1 MLLGMDSDGAAKK
14 TRKDVLRDFRQAQIV
29 DAARAVI
36 GDLGYT
42 EASVDLIA
50 ERAGMSK
57 STLYTYFES
66 KEEILAACFATGQS
80 ELFARIDAALR
91 HAKGVSARLEA
102 LVAATFEHFD
112 ADRVF
117 FGAVMS
123 QAYLE
128 PAERAIGTQA
138 LEALSKAYG
147 QRLLAVIEEGHATGE
162 LGGHAAEESALLVG
176 TMIYGALG
184 LRAREALPIGPAA
197 VDAGLLCRRALEG
210 LLARR

>member
-1 MLLGMDSDGAAKK
+1 MESDRASRR
-14 TRKDVLRDFRQAQIV
+14 TRKDVLRDFRQTQIV

-36 GDLGYT
+36 GELGYT

-66 KEEILAACFATGQS
+66 KEEILGACFATGQA

-91 HAKGVSARLEA
+91 PARGAAARLEA

-112 ADRVF
+112 ADGVF

-123 QAYLE
+123 HAYLE
-128 PAERAIGTQA
+128 PPHRAIGAQA

-147 QRLLAVIEEGHATGE
+147 ERLLAILAEGHASGE
-162 LGGHAAEESALLVG
+162 LGPHDPSESALLVG
-176 TMIYGALG
+176 TIIYGALG
-184 LRAREALPIGPAA
+184 LRARKALPLGPAGL
-197 VDAGLLCRRALEG
+197 DARLLARRALEG
-210 LLARR
+210 LLPR